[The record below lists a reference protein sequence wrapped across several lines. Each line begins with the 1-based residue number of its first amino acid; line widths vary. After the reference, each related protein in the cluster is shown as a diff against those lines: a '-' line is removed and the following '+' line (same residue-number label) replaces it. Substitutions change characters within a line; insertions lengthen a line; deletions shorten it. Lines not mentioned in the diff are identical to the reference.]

1 MPLDPSALLSSP
13 RRAFR
18 SLERKVLAPLVV
30 VFLVIAG
37 LTVVAMS
44 AVYRTHRS
52 WRAAEEARMVAR
64 SIARLRIDQQE
75 ELARYVAALAGEV
88 PVHLVVVV
96 AGTPPVVVAS
106 TRESWIGQP
115 LAGIQE
121 AGVAVNIAQVIST
134 GKDAVAEYPAVG
146 AREYTTPYG
155 ADGAALVHVDA
166 LVASRDIW
174 STTVQQCTIALA
186 GIACFGFVTAIVLR
200 RRVTRR
206 ISALS
211 TSVEQGHADLGVSV
225 HGAARCDDEITL
237 LANAIA
243 SARERERR
251 DYAEIARLAL
261 VARNTTN
268 AVVITDAERRV
279 VWVNEGFTRITGY
292 TLDEVVGLVPGH
304 VLQSASTSADTVGR
318 MREALGRREGCRVEI
333 LNRAK
338 DGREFWF
345 DIEIQP
351 VWGAA
356 GEHVGFLS
364 IESDITAAVRSRE
377 EIATSERRLKL
388 IVACADLGTWD
399 WNLVSGEC
407 RFNERWCQMLGYSVS
422 ELEPSVRSW
431 ERLLHPEDR
440 ARVRAVLDDHLA
452 GKSDFY
458 RCEHRLRHKD
468 GSFVWVHDA
477 GKCYERDG
485 EGKPVRMS
493 GVHIDVT
500 ERRRAEERFELAVKG
515 SSAGIWDWDV
525 KTNANFMSARFKEM
539 LGYPADEPMDSF
551 DGWARLLHPED
562 RDWVLAA
569 LWGHVRAG
577 TPYSVD
583 YRLMHRSGEYRWYHA
598 HGQAV
603 WDDQGKAVRM
613 AGSLEDIHERR
624 VLEHARAR
632 LAAIVE
638 GSEDSILG
646 VTPDGNIASVN
657 AAASRMFGVGQ
668 AALIGRAEL
677 ERVPEPFRADER
689 TALARIVRGERVE
702 QYESRRIRGDGS
714 TIEVSVSVS
723 PVLDEHG
730 RVIAASKIVRDISE
744 RSEKRELE
752 KLNALLGAQNRK
764 LEEMTERAHR
774 FVDDVSHEFRTPLTV
789 IREYS
794 SIIAEGLGGPVS
806 PQQAEW
812 LQIVDVATVD
822 LNQMVED
829 FLDSSK
835 LRAGRL
841 RVDRR
846 ACTVLS
852 IVAGVRRMVARKA
865 ASRKLVVIEDLA
877 ADLPLVF
884 VDEEKVRRVI
894 MNLVSNAIKFS
905 PDGGKIVLSARTLP
919 TGDVDFAV
927 KDEGPGLAPADM
939 ALLFERFRQLPNA
952 LAPSVKG
959 FGLGLNIARQL
970 VWLNLGKI
978 SVASEP
984 KKGATFSFT
993 LPAMSRE
1000 LIVERFF
1007 DRLAEREEPPASVA
1021 ILRITP
1027 AGEDGREHLRRIAV
1041 ATTRPSDI
1049 VLEANDG
1056 HSLVLFGPTGGTE
1069 TWRTRIVEGL
1079 AKHAEQHPA
1088 GADVTIIGTWP
1099 YPAGTADARA
1109 AIRTCVLLEDHQ
1121 ESPEEHLVS

>member
-1 MPLDPSALLSSP
+1 MSLDPSKVLSP
-13 RRAFR
+13 QRVFR

-30 VFLVIAG
+30 VFLAIAA
-37 LTVVAMS
+37 LTVVAMVV
-44 AVYRTHRS
+44 VYRAHRS
-52 WRAAEEARMVAR
+52 WRAVEEARMVAR
-64 SIARLRIDQQE
+64 SIARLRIDQQD
-75 ELARYVAALAGEV
+75 ELNRYVAALSDEV

-96 AGTPPVVVAS
+96 AGKPPMVVAS
-106 TRESWIGQP
+106 TRDDWVGRPLSDIQQEGIG
-115 LAGIQE
+115 E
-121 AGVAVNIAQVIST
+121 NIEHVIST
-134 GKDAVAEYPAVG
+134 GQDADAEYPAVG

-155 ADGAALVHVDA
+155 SDGAALVHVDA
-166 LVASRDIW
+166 VVASRDVW
-174 STTVQQCTIALA
+174 VSTVQQCAIALGGIAGFGIIA
-186 GIACFGFVTAIVLR
+186 GILLR

-211 TSVEQGHADLGVSV
+211 SGVDQDLPLLGVDAI
-225 HGAARCDDEITL
+225 GARRFDDEITH
-237 LANAIA
+237 LAGRIEE
-243 SARERERR
+243 SRARERRI
-251 DYAEIARLAL
+251 DAELERLAL
-261 VARNTTN
+261 VARKTSN
-268 AVVITDAERRV
+268 AVIVTDTERRIL
-279 VWVNEGFTRITGY
+279 WVNEGFTRITGY

-304 VLQSASTSADTVGR
+304 VLQSSGTSAETVR
-318 MREALGRREGCRVEI
+318 SMRAALDRREACRVEI

-338 DGREFWF
+338 DGRDLWL
-345 DIEIQP
+345 DVEILP
-351 VWGAA
+351 MRDAA
-356 GEHVGFLS
+356 GVCTGFVS
-364 IESDITAAVRSRE
+364 IESDLTAAVRARE
-377 EIATSERRLKL
+377 EIAASERRQKL
-388 IVACADLGTWD
+388 IVASAELGTWD
-399 WNLVSGEC
+399 WNLATGEIS
-407 RFNERWCQMLGYSVS
+407 FNERWCRMLGY
-422 ELEPSVRSW
+422 EPSEIEPHVRSW
-431 ERLLHPEDR
+431 ERVLHPDDR
-440 ARVRAVLDDHLA
+440 ERVTRELQAHFT

-468 GSFVWVHDA
+468 GSVVWVHDA
-477 GKCYERDG
+477 GKVYERDAT
-485 EGKPVRMS
+485 GKPLRMA
-493 GVHIDVT
+493 GVHLDIT
-500 ERRRAEERFELAVKG
+500 ERRRAEERFELAVRG

-525 KTNANFMSARFKEM
+525 ATNANFMSVRFKEM
-539 LGYPADEPMDSF
+539 LGYSADEAMDSF
-551 DGWARLLHPED
+551 DGWANLLHPDD
-562 RDWVLAA
+562 REWVLAA
-569 LWGHVRAG
+569 LWSHVRSG

-583 YRLMHRSGEYRWYHA
+583 YRLKHRSGSYRWYHA

-603 WDDQGKAVRM
+603 WDEQGKPVRM

-624 VLEHARAR
+624 VLEHTRAR

-646 VTPDGNIASVN
+646 VGLDGNIASVN
-657 AAASRMFGVGQ
+657 AAAARMFGVGQ
-668 AALIGRAEL
+668 DALIGRNEL
-677 ERVPEPFRADER
+677 EQVPEQFRAHEQD
-689 TALARIVRGERVE
+689 ALVRIARGERVE
-702 QYESRRIRGDGS
+702 QYESRRVRGDGS
-714 TIEVSVSVS
+714 SIEVSVSVS
-723 PVLDEHG
+723 PVLDEQG
-730 RVIAASKIVRDISE
+730 RVVAASKIVRDISE

-752 KLNALLGAQNRK
+752 KLNALLGTQNRK
-764 LEEMTERAHR
+764 LEEMTDRAHR

-806 PQQAEW
+806 AQQAEW

-846 ACTVLS
+846 ACTVIS

-865 ASRKLVVIEDLA
+865 ASRKIFVVEDLA

-927 KDEGPGLAPADM
+927 KDEGPGLASADM

-993 LPAMSRE
+993 LPAMNRE

-1027 AGEDGREHLRRIAV
+1027 VGEDGREHLRRIAV

-1056 HSLVLFGPTGGTE
+1056 HSLVLFGPTGCAQ
-1069 TWRTRIVEGL
+1069 TWRTRVVDGL
-1079 AKHAEQHPA
+1079 AKHAEQQPA
-1088 GADVTIIGTWP
+1088 GADVTIIGTWS